1 MELSSN
7 WKVLGLALV
16 VASAIGCGTST
27 IPSNGGTSDKA
38 KEESAAPT
46 GTAELSERSDSA
58 EVAKAAEAPEKKE
71 DAKPTGQAD
80 SAKSEEPA
88 KKGAPSAEP
97 PRNAQRGNPPA
108 DRPGGQPQDGAGRGR
123 SGFGGGLA
131 FLVGSEAVRKE
142 LNLTDDQIKKIQAAM
157 PQRPAQG
164 QGDSGLSREEMQAEF
179 AEAQKKIEALLTPA
193 QKTRVKEL
201 QYQMM
206 GLRAFTNDAVVKEL
220 ALSEDQVEKIR
231 GLLPQRRQGGEGG
244 PGTGQN
250 VTPEERQKQGAAAM
264 KKALEILKPDQRAK
278 WEKMIGKPFVFPAP
292 SRGTTGRPGGSAPGS
307 GGVDRDA

>member
-27 IPSNGGTSDKA
+27 IPSNGGTSEKA
-38 KEESAAPT
+38 KEESPAPT

-88 KKGAPSAEP
+88 KKDAPSAEP

-231 GLLPQRRQGGEGG
+231 GLLPQRRQGG
-244 PGTGQN
+244 PGAGQN
-250 VTPEERQKQGAAAM
+250 VTPEERQKQRAAAT